1 MIVPH
6 IAARMASGQL
16 MLIIIIFFYAVF
28 SIAIVTRVVTSVIIK
43 HFIFAILTT
52 GAIFRYLTGYHV
64 ITLA

>member
-1 MIVPH
+1 M
-6 IAARMASGQL
+6 QL
-16 MLIIIIFFYAVF
+16 SQYSLLIKIIFFYAVF
-28 SIAIVTRVVTSVIIK
+28 SIAIVTGIITSVIIE